1 PPRPLEVVVDA
12 LRPPDDAD
20 GKPAPQD
27 LAGERRRAAETA
39 VAPDH
44 EEELHVEAE
53 ERIDHPI
60 EILRPARR
68 AERRPATLVHVLD
81 DVWEELRRLV
91 VIRVGEARVA
101 VAEAVDA
108 ADAVGGRE
116 GQHDRAHDVVEPP
129 AEAAAGE
136 GAAGARFPV

>member
-68 AERRPATLVHVLD
+68 PERRPATLVHVLD
-81 DVWEELRRLV
+81 DVWDELRRLV
-91 VIRVGEARVA
+91 VIRVVA
-101 VAEAVDA
+101 APV
-108 ADAVGGRE
+108 
-116 GQHDRAHDVVEPP
+116 
-129 AEAAAGE
+129 AEAAAG
-136 GAAGARFPV
+136 GAADDAGGRGAEHEPRP